1 MSCAISHP
9 ANSLF
14 SRFVFYWDTIPPL
27 HLLGWLLLLVHLR
40 LVHPAP
46 DQIHLSRWLPCPV
59 ALLPADLLRNEF
71 LVVRFHDRAPSIH
84 DDGCLYPDS
93 FPDVP
98 ASCELSTK

>member
-14 SRFVFYWDTIPPL
+14 ARFVFYWETPPSSTPP
-27 HLLGWLLLLVHLR
+27 WLELPVHSR

-84 DDGCLYPDS
+84 DEGCLYPGS

-98 ASCELSTK
+98 ASCELLTR